1 MKRKRKTLLL
11 ILAAVFFAGSIAAA
25 YAAVETQT
33 GIKNTVSTGG
43 ISIDIDT
50 FTMKDGN
57 TVPLEGKTVI
67 DRDKAISYIPRIKNN
82 AEDCYIRVSVSAA
95 SDLQEVDLIKEITGL
110 SPDWKLTGGYLYYT
124 KPLKH
129 DQTVDLCSG
138 FHMPK
143 DWDYMKSNDLCV
155 KITADAIQTK
165 HFNPDFELDNP
176 WGDVEVRSSAVG
188 DDYVINTVD
197 PSETKGNIKVVYAN
211 AVDGITINTDDFF
224 SDVNFMPGDEYSDSL
239 TVSNKTKK
247 KATVLFKTEF
257 EDSPLLDMMQLKIN
271 NGTAFYDGPMASD
284 SLTEYQKIASL
295 RPGETQKINVELSLP
310 AEADN
315 QYQVSSDQVKWY
327 FAIEQDTVKGIRTGD
342 DISLWILSGI
352 MLVAAA
358 GMFLITRRGRA
369 DEESV

>member
-1 MKRKRKTLLL
+1 MKRKRQALLL

-50 FTMKDGN
+50 FTVKDGN

-95 SDLQEVDLIKEITGL
+95 SDLQEVDLIKEITDL

-165 HFNPDFELDNP
+165 HFNPDF
-176 WGDVEVRSSAVG
+176 
-188 DDYVINTVD
+188 
-197 PSETKGNIKVVYAN
+197 
-211 AVDGITINTDDFF
+211 
-224 SDVNFMPGDEYSDSL
+224 
-239 TVSNKTKK
+239 
-247 KATVLFKTEF
+247 
-257 EDSPLLDMMQLKIN
+257 
-271 NGTAFYDGPMASD
+271 
-284 SLTEYQKIASL
+284 
-295 RPGETQKINVELSLP
+295 
-310 AEADN
+310 
-315 QYQVSSDQVKWY
+315 
-327 FAIEQDTVKGIRTGD
+327 
-342 DISLWILSGI
+342 
-352 MLVAAA
+352 
-358 GMFLITRRGRA
+358 
-369 DEESV
+369 

>member
-50 FTMKDGN
+50 FTVKDGN

-95 SDLQEVDLIKEITGL
+95 SDLQEVDLIKEITDL

-129 DQTVDLCSG
+129 DQMVDLCNGG

-224 SDVNFMPGDEYSDSL
+224 SDEKFMPCMIFRF
-239 TVSNKTKK
+239 
-247 KATVLFKTEF
+247 A
-257 EDSPLLDMMQLKIN
+257 
-271 NGTAFYDGPMASD
+271 DGI
-284 SLTEYQKIASL
+284 Q
-295 RPGETQKINVELSLP
+295 
-310 AEADN
+310 
-315 QYQVSSDQVKWY
+315 
-327 FAIEQDTVKGIRTGD
+327 
-342 DISLWILSGI
+342 
-352 MLVAAA
+352 
-358 GMFLITRRGRA
+358 
-369 DEESV
+369 